1 MWRNF
6 VQALAILQNL
16 QSAFNKQ
23 LYSEILILINLAYN
37 KVITL
42 KKKKPWSNPILQC
55 DKYKNDIEK
64 T

>member
-42 KKKKPWSNPILQC
+42 KKKPWSNPILQC